1 MSSASASRRR
11 AGQLLA
17 APLRRRGLLIAPTLL
32 AALAAAGLAALL
44 PARYRAAVIL
54 QAEWGSDDPALAR
67 EPERELANRRSRA
80 VRLRVT
86 DSELLE
92 RTLEQATPYGVG
104 GGAATLARQLE
115 RLRSDLRVRP
125 MAATTFAVEFEHGD
139 PEKAALV
146 PNLLT
151 RLLVEET
158 EAARR
163 VAESAAGPSAEPPR
177 FELVAPARVPAAPES
192 RRPLLFAVAGALVGL
207 LVGIAAAVAAEA
219 RDPRVTGPED
229 LDGFLKL
236 PLLATIPEVKTG
248 GKQD

>member
-11 AGQLLA
+11 AAQILA

-44 PARYRAAVIL
+44 PAHYRAAAIL
-54 QAEWGSDDPALAR
+54 QAEWGSDEPALGGEQA
-67 EPERELANRRSRA
+67 PERASRRSRA

-86 DSELLE
+86 ESDLLE
-92 RTLEQATPYGVG
+92 RTLQQATPYGAG
-104 GGAATLARQLE
+104 SGAATLARQLE

-125 MAATTFAVEFEHGD
+125 MAASTFAVEFEHGD

-163 VAESAAGPSAEPPR
+163 AAESAARPSAETPR
-177 FELVAPARVPAAPES
+177 FELVAPARVPAMFWPS
-192 RRPLLFAVAGALVGL
+192 RLVG
-207 LVGIAAAVAAEA
+207 V
-219 RDPRVTGPED
+219 
-229 LDGFLKL
+229 
-236 PLLATIPEVKTG
+236 
-248 GKQD
+248 